1 MGCCLQKITLLTIYK
16 EKERKGMWLMTEKM
30 YALKLMGTVKGQMK
44 CLSEDRLEEYYKR
57 IKVLM
62 GTYRKLVIE
71 SQVVLEELEAECQEK
86 INENLAYALD
96 YINKYDYRIN
106 VARLHYEMEN
116 LLVIYGLSDLIHRSL
131 ILTKYYAPQ
140 GKELEE
146 IIRKCYCNSIRH
158 KDEDIQLELGYGRSK
173 FYERKK
179 TALKYL
185 GFYFYE
191 IVLPLTKIEEKQ
203 SRKERESSLYS

>member
-1 MGCCLQKITLLTIYK
+1 
-16 EKERKGMWLMTEKM
+16 MWLMTEKM

-96 YINKYDYRIN
+96 YINN
-106 VARLHYEMEN
+106 
-116 LLVIYGLSDLIHRSL
+116 
-131 ILTKYYAPQ
+131 
-140 GKELEE
+140 
-146 IIRKCYCNSIRH
+146 
-158 KDEDIQLELGYGRSK
+158 
-173 FYERKK
+173 
-179 TALKYL
+179 
-185 GFYFYE
+185 
-191 IVLPLTKIEEKQ
+191 
-203 SRKERESSLYS
+203 